1 MANPNNKV
9 DKSAY
14 TIEEAACFPTY
25 SILPLDDVHLRSG
38 KVLNKDSPI
47 IEEPVEQGESSETT
61 QTKVQNQKGANI
73 TKTPPYPERL
83 VEQQNQNQITL
94 PEFDI
99 LDELKNA
106 YVKIPLLKAI
116 KEIPIYEK
124 TIKEL

>member
-1 MANPNNKV
+1 MANPNNKA

-14 TIEEAACFPTY
+14 TVEEAAYYPAY

-38 KVLNKDSPI
+38 KVLKKDSPPI
-47 IEEPVEQGESSETT
+47 IEEPAEQGESSETT

-73 TKTPPYPERL
+73 TQTPPYPERL
-83 VEQQNQNQITL
+83 VEQQIQNQITL

-116 KEIPIYEK
+116 KEIPIMQK
-124 TIKEL
+124 Q